1 MSFPR
6 YPAYKDSGVEW
17 LGEVPEHW
25 EVLPLKREFAVVGGS
40 TPKSDMQTYWDG
52 DIQWITPADLSRLQ
66 SFEITESIRTITAEG
81 LNSCGAT
88 MVPIGSVV
96 VSTRA
101 PIGSLGIAAIDLC
114 TNQGCKA
121 LVPINQISS
130 KFTAYFLGI
139 ATEALNVRGRGA
151 TFLEISGDELGAFKA
166 TLPPCQEQLQI
177 ATFLDRETAKI
188 DALIAEQQRLIDLL
202 QEKRQSVISH
212 AVTKGLNPDAPMKDS
227 GVEWLGEVP
236 EHWIITRLGR
246 ISTSRCDGPFGS
258 GLKSEHY
265 VQSGVLVVRLQN
277 IKSSGYDSAVS
288 AFIDN
293 RYYSEHLGDHDVEPG
308 DLLIAGLG
316 DDNNYVGRACVAP
329 DDMGSAMVKAD
340 CFRFRLASEIAAPGF
355 IASSLN
361 ASATFHAGTLSS
373 GSTRSRI
380 PLSVMATREIALP
393 PLEEQIQ
400 IISSIKSKLSEID
413 QLQGEAEAAT
423 VLLQERR
430 SALIS
435 AAVIGQIDVRGL
447 VPEASAA

>member
-1 MSFPR
+1 
-6 YPAYKDSGVEW
+6 VEW

-25 EVLPLKREFAVVGGS
+25 EGLRLRFAAMLNPSKQEARSYADDDLVSFLPMEAIGEDGSLNLEQVKEVGECLNGY
-40 TPKSDMQTYWDG
+40 TYFKEG
-52 DIQWITPADLSRLQ
+52 DVCIAKITPCYENGKGAILRGLKGGIG
-66 SFEITESIRTITAEG
+66 FGTTELIVARPRTELITAQF
-81 LNSCGAT
+81 LDYLFRS
-88 MVPIGSVV
+88 
-96 VSTRA
+96 STFR
-101 PIGSLGIAAIDLC
+101 SLGEAAMYGAGG
-114 TNQGCKA
+114 QKR
-121 LVPINQISS
+121 VPDS
-130 KFTAYFLGI
+130 F
-139 ATEALNVRGRGA
+139 VRDFA
-151 TFLEISGDELGAFKA
+151 SF
-166 TLPPCQEQLQI
+166 LPPVGEQSAI

-188 DALIAEQQRLIDLL
+188 DALIAEQQRLIELL
-202 QEKRQSVISH
+202 QEKRQAVISH